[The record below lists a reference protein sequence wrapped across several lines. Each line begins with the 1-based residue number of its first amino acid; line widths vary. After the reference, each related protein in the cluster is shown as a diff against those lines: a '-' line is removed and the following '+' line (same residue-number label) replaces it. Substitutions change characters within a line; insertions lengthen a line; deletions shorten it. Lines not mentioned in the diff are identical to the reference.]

1 MYLVALSEISTI
13 KCLKSYLL
21 ITPDLKIFSHDGAHV
36 LTVFQNL
43 APCWSSLTALAVKY
57 STDLKTYLDDILDT
71 LEDLRWQK
79 ITEDTASVY
88 TVSSE

>member
-1 MYLVALSEISTI
+1 MFKNLGTLQYLQ
-13 KCLKSYLL
+13 
-21 ITPDLKIFSHDGAHV
+21 IFSKLDSYMFV
-36 LTVFQNL
+36 DFFQNL

-88 TVSSE
+88 TVSSAMCH

>member
-1 MYLVALSEISTI
+1 MYLD
-13 KCLKSYLL
+13 C
-21 ITPDLKIFSHDGAHV
+21 
-36 LTVFQNL
+36 FQNL

-79 ITEDTASVY
+79 ITEDTTSVY
-88 TVSSE
+88 TVSSEFTELFLK